1 MLNNSA
7 NTFKLSP
14 SPTAISRA
22 NVSAFSLV
30 NVTTCAVTVPV
41 PLQPKVPNVIPNNW
55 FAKIPFVVAAKIFA
69 TLPD

>member
-1 MLNNSA
+1 M
-7 NTFKLSP
+7 TFARDL
-14 SPTAISRA
+14 
-22 NVSAFSLV
+22 LV

-55 FAKIPFVVAAKIFA
+55 LAKIPLVVAAKILA